1 MNVSQAIELASS
13 LFIPEFLFADGV
25 VVSIED
31 NKLRGVAV
39 GETYIQKLKA
49 TSKQIVSYKVVVE
62 G

>member
-1 MNVSQAIELASS
+1 MWRRLQEKTS
-13 LFIPEFLFADGV
+13 FLFADGE